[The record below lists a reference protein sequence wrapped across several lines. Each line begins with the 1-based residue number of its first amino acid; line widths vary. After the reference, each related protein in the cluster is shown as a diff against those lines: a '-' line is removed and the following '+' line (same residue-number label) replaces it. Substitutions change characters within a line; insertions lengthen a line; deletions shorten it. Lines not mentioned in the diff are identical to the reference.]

1 MLHAVF
7 GQGVAASV
15 FSLIYV
21 AWIGL
26 IPLTLMWALVWS
38 RNHALG
44 SWFVTAFA
52 VDWAL
57 GAATYFAFPTLGPVY
72 SDPGT
77 FAGLH
82 ETTVTSLQSSMI
94 ADRSIVL
101 GDPTGH
107 HALQS
112 IAAFASLHVGLT
124 VTVCLLVELVGRTPV
139 AAHRWPGSFLVLTSL
154 ATVYLGWHFFVDTLG
169 GVVVGAAA
177 VWVAALATGNHVG
190 WRPRLVRQPRRES
203 SAGQPEPASA
213 ALTRAAQSSRSAT
226 STYLVRGQKNPRSPS
241 PLVRGTTW
249 QCRCGTDCETVLF
262 IATKEP

>member
-1 MLHAVF
+1 VF
-7 GQGVAASV
+7 GQSAAASV

-21 AWIGL
+21 AWIAL

-52 VDWAL
+52 VCWAL

-124 VTVCLLVELVGRTPV
+124 VTVCLLVELAGARRSLRLL
-139 AAHRWPGSFLVLTSL
+139 AWSFLVLTSL

-169 GVVVGAAA
+169 GVVVGAVA

-190 WRPRLVRQPRRES
+190 WRPRLVRQSEEES
-203 SAGQPEPASA
+203 SGVSQDLPA
-213 ALTRAAQSSRSAT
+213 RR
-226 STYLVRGQKNPRSPS
+226 
-241 PLVRGTTW
+241 
-249 QCRCGTDCETVLF
+249 
-262 IATKEP
+262 

>member
-1 MLHAVF
+1 VLHAVF
-7 GQGVAASV
+7 GQGAAASV

-21 AWIGL
+21 AWIAL

-124 VTVCLLVELVGRTPV
+124 VTVCLLVELSGARRSLRLL
-139 AAHRWPGSFLVLTSL
+139 AWSFLVLTSL

-169 GVVVGAAA
+169 GVLVGAAA

-190 WRPRLVRQPRRES
+190 WRPRLVHQPMRECSGVNQSLSARR
-203 SAGQPEPASA
+203 
-213 ALTRAAQSSRSAT
+213 
-226 STYLVRGQKNPRSPS
+226 
-241 PLVRGTTW
+241 
-249 QCRCGTDCETVLF
+249 
-262 IATKEP
+262 